1 MIDEILEKFSKARI
15 AVVGDLILDR
25 YQYADVERISPEAPV
40 PVIKLRIGD
49 EDLRAGGA
57 ANVALNLASLG
68 ASVQIYG
75 IVGADT
81 EGDKLL
87 EILEDAGIETEKIIR
102 ANDRPTTCKNR
113 IISRNQQV
121 VRIDLEDDSPI
132 PQKFE
137 KKIKNSL
144 LDNINKYDAV
154 VLEDYNKGVL
164 TRGLIRFIS
173 KHIAPKKIVGVDPKF
188 RNFGLYKGVTL
199 LKPNRKELL
208 RFIGK
213 SRNELFAAIRETYE
227 RLLPKYMMVTLS
239 EQGMNVFD
247 GSKFY
252 KIPAIKKDVY
262 DVTGAGDTVIAVAI
276 LGLVSGLN
284 IWESAILST
293 IAAGIEVSKF
303 GVASVK
309 PEELR
314 EEFSKHFEVLNE
326 QMEIFE

>member
-40 PVIKLRIGD
+40 PVIKIRNGH

-57 ANVALNLASLG
+57 ANVALNLVSLG
-68 ASVQIYG
+68 AKVQIYG
-75 IVGADT
+75 VI
-81 EGDKLL
+81 GDDDWGNKLI
-87 EILEDAGIETEKIIR
+87 EILGDSGIKTDTIMIDK
-102 ANDRPTTCKNR
+102 NRPTTCKNR

-132 PQKFE
+132 PQKLE

-144 LDNINKYDAV
+144 LENVNTFDAV
-154 VLEDYNKGVL
+154 IIEDYNKGVL

-173 KHIAPKKIVGVDPKF
+173 KYITPRTVVGVDPKF
-188 RNFGLYKGVTL
+188 QNFGLYKDVTL

-208 RFIGK
+208 RFTGK
-213 SRNELFAAIRETYE
+213 SRDELIDAIKETYE
-227 RLLPKYMMVTLS
+227 KLQPRYLLVTMS
-239 EQGMNVFD
+239 EQGMDIFD

-252 KIPAIKKDVY
+252 KIPSIKKDVY

-276 LGLVSGLN
+276 LGLVSGLS
-284 IWESAILST
+284 IVESAILST

-314 EEFSKHFEVLNE
+314 EEFSKHFEILNE
-326 QMEIFE
+326 QMEIFK